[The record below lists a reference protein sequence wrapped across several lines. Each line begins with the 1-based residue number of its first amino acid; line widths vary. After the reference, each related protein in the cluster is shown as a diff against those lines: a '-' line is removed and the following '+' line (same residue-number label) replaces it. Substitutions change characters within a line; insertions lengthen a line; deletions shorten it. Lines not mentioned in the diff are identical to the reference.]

1 MTAPVEGRTVGKVTA
16 GATSPYLGHG
26 IGIGLLDTDAYSPGT
41 EIMVGCRDGSMQSAE
56 VVELPFYNK
65 AGEIP
70 RGKRED
76 ITQRA

>member
-1 MTAPVEGRTVGKVTA
+1 MIKVPRVNI
-16 GATSPYLGHG
+16 SIIKRYF
-26 IGIGLLDTDAYSPGT
+26 
-41 EIMVGCRDGSMQSAE
+41 MVDCRDGSMQRAE
-56 VVELPFYNK
+56 AVELPFYNK